1 MLGSMPIFKPFRK
14 ETFWRDFLVIQCG
27 FAIFGL
33 SIATMIRANLGTGS
47 WSVLEVAL
55 AEKLSVSPGTM
66 VIAMGFLVLGISV
79 TLREEVGW
87 GTLTNIVFIGLWID
101 FFLYFIPSVKGNLWL
116 QVPMLLVTIPLQ
128 GLASGIYIGVDAGA
142 GPRDSL
148 MLAIH
153 RTTGIS
159 IRIARVAIE
168 LSVLLIGWAMGGPA
182 GVGTLVFAILIGPSV
197 QWGFRVF
204 KVRGHE
210 PEAGKV
216 VVD

>member
-1 MLGSMPIFKPFRK
+1 MLAPMPIFKPFRK
-14 ETFWRDFLVIQCG
+14 ETFWRDFLVIQGG

-33 SIATMIRANLGTGS
+33 SLALMIRANLGTSS

-55 AEKLSVSPGTM
+55 ATRFSSTPGTM
-66 VIAMGFLVLGISV
+66 TIAIGFLILGISV
-79 TLREEVGW
+79 ALREEIGW

-101 FFLYFIPSVKGNLWL
+101 LFLFFIPSVKGNLWL
-116 QVPMLLVTIPLQ
+116 QILMLAVTIPMQ
-128 GLASGIYIGVDAGA
+128 GLATGIYIGVDAGA

-159 IRIARVAIE
+159 IRVARVAIE
-168 LSVLLIGWAMGGPA
+168 ATVVLIGWALGGPA
-182 GVGTLVFAILIGPSV
+182 GLGTIVAALLIGPSV

-204 KVRGHE
+204 KVKGHSRAQ
-210 PEAGKV
+210 PRA
-216 VVD
+216 

>member
-1 MLGSMPIFKPFRK
+1 MPILKPFRK
-14 ETFWRDFLVIQCG
+14 ETFWRDFLVIQGG

-33 SIATMIRANLGTGS
+33 SLALMIRANLGTSS

-55 AEKLSVSPGTM
+55 SRILSVSPGTM
-66 VIAMGFLVLGISV
+66 TIAVGFLILGISV
-79 TLREEVGW
+79 ALREEIGW
-87 GTLTNIVFIGLWID
+87 GTLTNIIFVGLWID
-101 FFLYFIPSVKGNLWL
+101 LFLYFIPSVKGTLL
-116 QVPMLLVTIPLQ
+116 VQIPMLVASIPLQ

-159 IRIARVAIE
+159 IRMARIAIE
-168 LSVLLIGWAMGGPA
+168 ITVVLIGWALGGPA
-182 GVGTLVFAILIGPSV
+182 GVGTLIFALLIGPSV

-204 KVRGHE
+204 KVTAQ
-210 PEAGKV
+210 PKASV
-216 VVD
+216 